1 MYFEEIDGERQLDFV
16 RKFDYIR
23 EAGTEG
29 EQKAFG
35 ILLCYHEQSAS
46 KTVSIWLNW

>member
-23 EAGTEG
+23 SMVDVVRCTYG
-29 EQKAFG
+29 K
-35 ILLCYHEQSAS
+35 
-46 KTVSIWLNW
+46 N

>member
-29 EQKAFG
+29 EQKAAASIQEELRTYG
-35 ILLCYHEQSAS
+35 HESR
-46 KTVSIWLNW
+46 LEEFPL

>member
-29 EQKAFG
+29 EQKAAVPSRKS
-35 ILLCYHEQSAS
+35 SAPS
-46 KTVSIWLNW
+46 AREPSGGVSF